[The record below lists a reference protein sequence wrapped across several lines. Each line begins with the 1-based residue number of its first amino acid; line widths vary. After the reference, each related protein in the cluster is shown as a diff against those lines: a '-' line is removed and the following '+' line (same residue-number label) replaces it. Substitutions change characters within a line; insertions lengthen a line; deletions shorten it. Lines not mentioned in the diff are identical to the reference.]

1 MSKQTSECKEDPRF
15 KEARE
20 RVRQGDR
27 SGAYEQFRRLL
38 AEYPEEGELY
48 LRLSFLADDLKGSG
62 EMIEFARKAV
72 LLEPDNE
79 DFSMYLFYALWGAGR
94 VKEALKQL
102 VSFAKSHG
110 SPVHNQTIYDYVNFR
125 TPENP
130 HGRKWAF
137 RRRRYLLS
145 LLGRLP
151 LERRQSLYQE
161 IMQAGQVPHSLAEA
175 KYCGDADIVQVAD
188 GDAPEK

>member
-1 MSKQTSECKEDPRF
+1 MSKQTSEFREDPRF
-15 KEARE
+15 KEAKE

-27 SGAYEQFRRLL
+27 HGAYDQLRLL
-38 AEYPEEGELY
+38 LSEYPEEGELY
-48 LRLSFLADDLKGSG
+48 LRLSFLASDLKGSG
-62 EMIEFARKAV
+62 ENIEFARKAV

-102 VSFAKSHG
+102 LSFAKSHD
-110 SPVHNQTIYDYVNFR
+110 SAIHNQTIHDYLYFR

-130 HGRKWAF
+130 YGRRWAF
-137 RRRRYLLS
+137 RRRRYLLF

-151 LERRQSLYQE
+151 LERRQLLYRE
-161 IMQAGQVPHSLAEA
+161 IMQAGQIPRGLAEA
-175 KYCGDADIVQVAD
+175 KYCEAADAAQAGDC
-188 GDAPEK
+188 DAPGK